1 MFRERNVNQ
10 LFRKSAIAF
19 GLAAMLAGNAAAEFP
34 ERNIEVVF
42 PWPPGVT
49 LASSQ
54 VMAEALGEEL
64 GVEVTVISTPGGT
77 GTKAMQT
84 ALERPADGY
93 TIFDGWVAPLV
104 VQSVMGNIDADHTDF
119 IALYALAAVPNS
131 IIVRTDDDR
140 FPDFPAFVQ
149 YMKDHP
155 GELRYTSGP
164 FGNLPHIAI
173 ANMHQA
179 TDTVAQHVPYGELE
193 EAMKDL
199 RGGVLDYMA
208 GNPGFYRANKEHA
221 RVLVAFSEMDSV
233 AQIFDGAPKISEY
246 GIDFPLTGLGPM
258 GWSWWLVHKDTPP
271 DRVEALRKAMAT
283 AIQKQNVKDYFD
295 KIGRVLLA
303 YPPDQYMEVVQSVR
317 DQLST
322 VTQAVDWEAKKLES
336 VQ

>member
-1 MFRERNVNQ
+1 MKQVFVKTAAA
-10 LFRKSAIAF
+10 LGL
-19 GLAAMLAGNAAAEFP
+19 GLALAGSAAAEFP

-54 VMAEALGEEL
+54 VMAEALGQEL
-64 GVEVTVISTPGGT
+64 GVQVTVIATPGGT

-84 ALERPADGY
+84 ALERPGDGY

-119 IALYALAAVPNS
+119 IPLYALAAVPNS
-131 IIVRTDDDR
+131 IIVRMDDER

-155 GELRYTSGP
+155 GELRYTSGA
-164 FGNLPHIAI
+164 FGNLPHIVI

-193 EAMKDL
+193 EALKDL
-199 RGGVLDYMA
+199 RGGVLDFMA
-208 GNPGFYRANKEHA
+208 GNPGFWRANKEHA

-233 AQIFDGAPKISEY
+233 SEIFDGAPKISEY
-246 GIDFPLTGLGPM
+246 GVDFPLDGLGPM

-271 DRVEALRKAMAT
+271 ERVEALRSAMAV
-283 AIQKQNVKDYFD
+283 ALEKQEVKDHFNR
-295 KIGRVLLA
+295 IGRVLLA
-303 YPPDQYMEVVQSVR
+303 LPPEEYMEVVQSVR

-322 VTQAVDWEAKKLES
+322 VTGAVDWEAEKLEA